1 MKYLNSKKS
10 YSTEYFILS
19 LLREVFADYEM
30 NMQWRILVGN
40 QDCCVLLL

>member
-1 MKYLNSKKS
+1 MKYFNLKKS
-10 YSTEYFILS
+10 CSTEYFIIS

-30 NMQWRILVGN
+30 KMQWRILVGN